1 MTDGAGQ
8 FALIKQGY
16 VSERWVC
23 VAGYVQRG
31 ETLEAAASR
40 EVEEETGL
48 KVKAVR
54 YLKSYYF
61 GRDDNLMAGFV
72 VTAEQG
78 DFTLSGEVDR
88 AEWFDEKTAGELLSG
103 GKVCNELIGEYLKSK
118 NLPQ

>member
-1 MTDGAGQ
+1 
-8 FALIKQGY
+8 
-16 VSERWVC
+16 
-23 VAGYVQRG
+23 
-31 ETLEAAASR
+31 
-40 EVEEETGL
+40 
-48 KVKAVR
+48 
-54 YLKSYYF
+54 
-61 GRDDNLMAGFV
+61 MAGFV